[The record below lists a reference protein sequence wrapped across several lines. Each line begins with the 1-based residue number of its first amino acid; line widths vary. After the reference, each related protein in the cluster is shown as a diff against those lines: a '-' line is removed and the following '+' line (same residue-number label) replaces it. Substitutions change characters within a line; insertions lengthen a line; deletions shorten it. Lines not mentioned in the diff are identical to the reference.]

1 MATYKDSGV
10 DIDAGDRAV
19 ELMKASVA
27 RASRLE
33 VMGGIGGFA
42 GLFDA
47 SALKNMKRPLLATS
61 TDGVGT
67 KTEIARQMGIYD
79 TIGEDLVAM
88 VVDDLVVC
96 GAEPLF
102 MTDYIAV
109 GKVIPERI
117 AAIVSGIAQGC
128 IKAGT
133 ALVGGETAE
142 HPGLLKEDEF
152 DIAGAATG
160 VVDAHLQLGAD
171 RVKAGDLII
180 AMPAS
185 GIHANGFSLV
195 RHILATQELDLTRN
209 YDFSK
214 SLGEVLLTPTEIY
227 TLDCLALIKSQQENL
242 RTFSHIT
249 GGGLADNTARVIP
262 DGLTAIYDRS
272 TWSLP
277 LEMKFLADIAGVP
290 QADLERTWNAGI
302 GMSAIV
308 DPSVGDLIIRSL
320 AARGMKA
327 WIAGKV
333 EKAAEKGASRSYLVS
348 EYHSL

>member
-27 RASRLE
+27 KASRPE

-47 SALKNMKRPLLATS
+47 SALKGMKQPLLATS

-117 AAIVSGIAQGC
+117 AAIVSGIAKGC
-128 IKAGT
+128 VKAGT

-160 VVDAHLQLGAD
+160 VVDADLQLGAH
-171 RVKAGDLII
+171 RVQAGDLII

-195 RHILATQELDLTRN
+195 RHILATQELDITRN

-227 TLDCLALIKSQQENL
+227 TLDCLALIKAQQTNI

-262 DGLTAIYDRS
+262 DGLTAVYDRA

-277 LEMKFLADIAGVP
+277 LEMKFLADVASVP

-308 DPSVGDLIIRSL
+308 DPAVGDLIIRSL

-333 EKAAEKGASRSYLVS
+333 EKAVEMGAPRSYLVS
-348 EYHSL
+348 DYK

>member
-1 MATYKDSGV
+1 MSTYKDSGV

-19 ELMKASVA
+19 ELMKASIA
-27 RASRLE
+27 RASRPE

-47 SALKNMKRPLLATS
+47 SALKKFTKPLLATS

-67 KTEIARQMGIYD
+67 KTEIARAMGMYN

-117 AAIVSGIAQGC
+117 AEIVSGIARGC
-128 IKAGT
+128 EKANT
-133 ALVGGETAE
+133 ALIGGETAE
-142 HPGLLKEDEF
+142 HPGLLGPDEF

-160 VVDAHLQLGAD
+160 VVDEPNLLSKENVQ
-171 RVKAGDLII
+171 AGDLII
-180 AMPAS
+180 AMPSS
-185 GIHANGFSLV
+185 GFHANGYSLI
-195 RHILATQELDLTRN
+195 RHILKTKKLDLSKT
-209 YDFSK
+209 YSDFDM
-214 SLGEVLLTPTEIY
+214 SLGEILLTPTEIY
-227 TLDCLALIKSQQENL
+227 TRDCLALAQLLGTSL

-262 DGLTAIYDRS
+262 TGLSAIYDRS

-277 LEMKFLADIAGVP
+277 AALEFLAAEGSTP
-290 QADLERTWNAGI
+290 QSDFERTWNCGV
-302 GMSAIV
+302 GMVAVISAE
-308 DPSVGDLIIRSL
+308 SADLSLSAL

-327 WIAGKV
+327 WVAGSIQ
-333 EKAAEKGASRSYLVS
+333 AAGASTAGAALEGDYKAR
-348 EYHSL
+348 

>member
-1 MATYKDSGV
+1 MSTYKDAGV

-19 ELMKASVA
+19 QLMKASIA
-27 RASRLE
+27 KASRPE
-33 VMGGIGGFA
+33 VVGSIGGFA

-47 SALKNMKRPLLATS
+47 SKLKDMKQPLLATS

-67 KTEIARQMGIYD
+67 KTEIARALGKYD

-117 AAIVSGIAQGC
+117 AEIVAGIARGC
-128 IKAGT
+128 EKANT

-142 HPGLLKEDEF
+142 HPGLLDDDEF

-160 VVDAHLQLGAD
+160 AVDADKLLSAD
-171 RVKAGDLII
+171 HVRAGDVII
-180 AMPAS
+180 AMPSS
-185 GIHANGFSLV
+185 GFHANGFSLV
-195 RHILATQELDLTRN
+195 RHIIKTKKLSLEAHISE
-209 YDFSK
+209 YGK
-214 SLGEVLLTPTEIY
+214 SSGEVFLTPTEIY
-227 TLDCLALIKSQQENL
+227 TLDCLALIKVLEKNL

-249 GGGLADNTARVIP
+249 GGGIAENTARVIP
-262 DGLTAIYDRS
+262 QGLSARYDRS

-277 LEMKFLADIAGVP
+277 VEMEYMAAMGGVP
-290 QADLERTWNAGI
+290 QSDMERTWNCGI
-302 GMSAIV
+302 GMVAIV
-308 DPSVGDLIIRSL
+308 DPSVADLAMKSL
-320 AARGMKA
+320 SARGMKA
-327 WIAGKV
+327 WIAGDIQSSQNSGSHSAYL
-333 EKAAEKGASRSYLVS
+333 EGSYKK
-348 EYHSL
+348 

>member
-1 MATYKDSGV
+1 MSTYKDSGV

-19 ELMKASVA
+19 ELMKASIA
-27 RASRLE
+27 KATRPE

-42 GLFDA
+42 GLLDA
-47 SALKNMKRPLLATS
+47 SALKKMNKPLLATS

-117 AAIVSGIAQGC
+117 AEIVKGIARGC
-128 IKAGT
+128 VKANT
-133 ALVGGETAE
+133 ALIGGETAE
-142 HPGLLKEDEF
+142 HPGLLKDDEF

-160 VVDAHLQLGAD
+160 VVDADKQLGSH
-171 RVKAGDLII
+171 RVKAGDQII

-185 GIHANGFSLV
+185 GFHANGYSLV
-195 RHILATQELDLTRN
+195 RHILATQKLDLHKI
-209 YDFSK
+209 YEGFDK
-214 SLGEVLLTPTEIY
+214 SLGEILLTPTEIY
-227 TLDCLALIKSQQENL
+227 TLDCLALIRAQQENI

-262 DGLTAIYDRS
+262 DGLIAKYDRS
-272 TWSLP
+272 TWALP
-277 LEMKFLADIAGVP
+277 AEMKFMSEVAGVP
-290 QADLERTWNAGI
+290 QHDMERTWNCGI
-302 GMSAIV
+302 GMVAIIN
-308 DPSVGDLIIRSL
+308 PSIADLTIKSL

-327 WIAGKV
+327 WIAGSIHAQSGPG
-333 EKAAEKGASRSYLVS
+333 AAALEGTYLTR
-348 EYHSL
+348 